1 MAGAFGDDPSP
12 DAAAGKSEVADE
24 VKDFV
29 AHELIAK
36 AQRAVLYFAT
46 ADDDGA
52 LVGCSADQAH
62 VAQHRL
68 VFAEA
73 EGTRRCDEAAVVAG
87 FEVADEGLVTD
98 GLGKIDGVVDGVAIA
113 GIDADKFCAFANL
126 YGLQDAEVLAFA
138 ALALEAGSEDGFD
151 VGQGAAVEDG
161 HFEVVDFD
169 DDVIDAKADER
180 GKQVLRGGDED
191 ALAHEAGGVG
201 DFGDVA
207 AGGRDFKVVEVG
219 TAEDDAGSGGRGDE
233 TQYHFSARV
242 QTYATEV
249 EPGVD
254 RLFELGVVG
263 QEAYLGASEVIKT
276 QATCGTLTVRCG
288 FFDTVRWRV
297 RGFVAV
303 VGEL

>member
-1 MAGAFGDDPSP
+1 M
-12 DAAAGKSEVADE
+12 ADE
-24 VKDFV
+24 LVGE
-29 AHELIAK
+29 AES
-36 AQRAVLYFAT
+36 AVLDLSAT
-46 ADDDGA
+46 DDDGA
-52 LVGCSADQAH
+52 LVGRAADETH
-62 VAQHRL
+62 VAEHGFVL
-68 VFAEA
+68 AKA
-73 EGTRRCDEAAVVAG
+73 EGACGGNEAGIVAG
-87 FEVADEGLVTD
+87 FEVADEGLMAD
-98 GLGKIDGVVDGVAIA
+98 GVGEVDGVVDGVAIA